1 MGEAMGPG
9 AAPPRASAASLRLR
23 STLGRLLGQLASGL
37 VVVLV
42 VATVVFFA
50 FRLLPGDPTLVVLGE
65 QASAAERAALRTR
78 LHLDDPLLSQ
88 YLRFLAGL
96 VRGQAGASLRTPS
109 RDALAVVVE
118 SLPDTARLAGVSV
131 GFGAF
136 VGVAA
141 GLASVAST
149 RRFVRRLAE
158 RGIVLAA
165 SVPLL
170 AFAPVVTWALAVRL
184 RWVPLPADPE
194 AGFRGLLFAGALLG
208 LPLGAAV
215 GRMTRAT
222 LLEAR
227 ESPFL
232 RVARAK
238 GRSRAALWLVH
249 ALPTCAGP
257 LVTVLA
263 AQLGALLGG
272 AVVLERLLERRG
284 LGTVLVDALAAR
296 DLPVLQAC
304 VLVSATFFVVV
315 QALGVQL
322 HAAIDP
328 RAR

>member
-1 MGEAMGPG
+1 MGG
-9 AAPPRASAASLRLR
+9 R
-23 STLGRLLGQLASGL
+23 STLGRLAAQLATGL

-65 QASAAERAALRTR
+65 QATGTERAALRAR
-78 LHLDDPLLSQ
+78 LHLDDPLLAQ
-88 YLRFLAGL
+88 YLRFLGGL
-96 VRGQAGASLRTPS
+96 LHGQAGASLRTPS
-109 RDALAVVVE
+109 RDALSVVVE

-131 GFGAF
+131 GFGAVLG
-136 VGVAA
+136 VGA
-141 GLASVAST
+141 GLVSVAST
-149 RRFVRRLAE
+149 HAFARRLAE
-158 RGIVLAA
+158 RCIVLGA

-184 RWVPLPADPE
+184 RWVPLPADPD
-194 AGFRGLLFAGALLG
+194 AGLRGLLFAGLLLG

-215 GRMTRAT
+215 GRMARAT

-238 GRSRAALWLVH
+238 GRSRTALWLVH

-315 QALGVQL
+315 QAVGVQL